1 LPAGDNPGTLLWRA
15 GTSAYGTARRELLV
29 DGTPLAILV
38 NSEDPFN
45 AKTAV
50 GVLRY
55 SRDPIVGL
63 VDPERAGKSADD
75 VYNVRPDVPIYAKVA
90 DLPPNTGRL
99 LVGIASRGGDLP
111 PEMREE
117 IVTAID
123 RGIDVYN
130 GLHTFITHDEG
141 LMAQAEKKGVKLV
154 DLREVPEHPPVGLGL
169 EHRPGSTVV
178 LTVGSDC
185 NVGKMST
192 ALELDLLAR
201 QRGLSSTFVA
211 TGQTGIMIAGGGIA
225 VDRVISDFVN
235 GAIEELV
242 IPAAEQFDYVWVEGQ
257 GSLFHPGY
265 SCVTMGL
272 MHGTAPEKMVL
283 CHQPTRTEIRRYTH
297 PIPPLKKI
305 VKGYEEAASWLR
317 PSKVVGVAL
326 NTYDLDEA
334 AAKDAIKKV
343 EDDLGLPTTDSI
355 RFGVEKLLN
364 AIVG

>member
-1 LPAGDNPGTLLWRA
+1 VA
-15 GTSAYGTARRELLV
+15 
-29 DGTPLAILV
+29 GTPLAILV
-38 NSEDPFN
+38 NSDDPFN

-55 SRDPIVGL
+55 SPDPIVGL
-63 VDPERAGKSADD
+63 VDPERAGKTAGD
-75 VYNVRPDVPIYAKVA
+75 VYNVRPDVPIFGSVA
-90 DLPPNTGRL
+90 DLPANTGRL

-111 PEMREE
+111 PEMRVE
-117 IVTAID
+117 VVAAIE

-130 GLHTFITHDEG
+130 GLHTFITQDED
-141 LMAQAEKKGVKLV
+141 LVALAKSKGVKLV

-169 EHRPGSTVV
+169 PHREGSTVV

-192 ALELDLLAR
+192 SLELDLLAR
-201 QRGLSSTFVA
+201 ERGLKSTFVA
-211 TGQTGIMIAGGGIA
+211 TGQTGIMIASGGIA

-235 GAIEELV
+235 GAIEEIV
-242 IPAAEQFDYVWVEGQ
+242 VPAAEQYDWVFVEGQ

-272 MHGTAPEKMVL
+272 MHGTAPEKMIL
-283 CHQPTRTEIRRYTH
+283 CHQPTRTEIRRYTT
-297 PIPPLKKI
+297 PIPPLKTI
-305 VKGYEEAASWLR
+305 LKGYEEAASWLR

-334 AAKDAIKKV
+334 AARDAIKKV
-343 EDDLGLPTTDSI
+343 EDDLGIPATDAI
-355 RFGVEKLLN
+355 RYGVANLLD
-364 AIVG
+364 AVVG

>member
-1 LPAGDNPGTLLWRA
+1 
-15 GTSAYGTARRELLV
+15 
-29 DGTPLAILV
+29 V
-38 NSEDPFN
+38 NSDDPFN

-55 SRDPIVGL
+55 SPDPIVGL
-63 VDPERAGKSADD
+63 VDPERAGKTAGD
-75 VYNVRPDVPIYAKVA
+75 VYNVRPDVPIFGSVA
-90 DLPPNTGRL
+90 DLPSNTGRL

-111 PEMREE
+111 PEMRVE
-117 IVTAID
+117 VVAAIE

-130 GLHTFITHDEG
+130 GLHTFITHDEE
-141 LMAQAEKKGVKLV
+141 LMALAEKKGFKLV

-169 EHRPGSTVV
+169 PHREGSTVV

-192 ALELDLLAR
+192 SLELDLLAR
-201 QRGLSSTFVA
+201 QRGLKSTFVA
-211 TGQTGIMIAGGGIA
+211 TGQTGIMIASGGIA

-235 GAIEELV
+235 GAIEEIV
-242 IPAAEQFDYVWVEGQ
+242 VPAAEQYDWVFVEGQ

-272 MHGTAPEKMVL
+272 MHGTAPEKMIL
-283 CHQPTRTEIRRYTH
+283 CHQPTRTEIRRYTT
-297 PIPPLKKI
+297 PIPPLKTI
-305 VKGYEEAASWLR
+305 LKGYEEAASWLR

-334 AAKDAIKKV
+334 AARDAIKQV
-343 EDDLGLPTTDSI
+343 EDDLGVPATDAI
-355 RFGVEKLLN
+355 RYGVANLLD
-364 AIVG
+364 AVIG

>member
-1 LPAGDNPGTLLWRA
+1 VEA
-15 GTSAYGTARRELLV
+15 
-29 DGTPLAILV
+29 TPLAILV
-38 NSEDPFN
+38 NSDDPFN

-63 VDPERAGKSADD
+63 VDPERAGKTAAD
-75 VYNVRPDVPIYAKVA
+75 VYNVRPDVPIYARVA
-90 DLPPNTGRL
+90 DLPASTKRL

-111 PEMREE
+111 PEMRDEVVE
-117 IVTAID
+117 AIE

-130 GLHTFITHDEG
+130 GLHTFITHDEE
-141 LMAQAEKKGVKLV
+141 LVAMAKAKGVTLV

-169 EHRPGSTVV
+169 PHREGSTVI

-201 QRGLSSTFVA
+201 QRGLNSTFVA

-242 IPAAEQFDYVWVEGQ
+242 VPAAERHDWVWVEGQ

-272 MHGTAPEKMVL
+272 MHGTAPEKMIL
-283 CHQPTRTEIRRYTH
+283 CHQPTRTEIRRYTT
-297 PIPPLKKI
+297 PIPPLKT
-305 VKGYEEAASWLR
+305 VLKGYEDAASWLR

-326 NTYDLDEA
+326 NTYDLDEKS
-334 AAKDAIKKV
+334 AKDAVKKV
-343 EDDLGLPTTDSI
+343 EDELGIPATDSI
-355 RFGVEKLLN
+355 RFGVANLLD
-364 AIVG
+364 AVVG

>member
-1 LPAGDNPGTLLWRA
+1 M
-15 GTSAYGTARRELLV
+15 S
-29 DGTPLAILV
+29 GTPLAILV
-38 NSEDPFN
+38 NSDDPFN

-55 SRDPIVGL
+55 SPDPIVGL
-63 VDPERAGKSADD
+63 VDPDRAGKTAGD
-75 VYNVRPDVPIYAKVA
+75 VYNVRPDVPIFASVA
-90 DLPPNTGRL
+90 DLPASTGRL

-111 PEMREE
+111 PEMRVE
-117 IVTAID
+117 VVAAIE

-130 GLHTFITHDEG
+130 GLHTFITHDEE
-141 LMAQAEKKGVKLV
+141 LVALAKSKGVKLV

-169 EHRPGSTVV
+169 PHREGSTVI

-201 QRGLSSTFVA
+201 QRGLKSTFVA
-211 TGQTGIMIAGGGIA
+211 TGQTGIMIANSGVA

-235 GAIEELV
+235 GAIEEIV
-242 IPAAEQFDYVWVEGQ
+242 VPAAEQYDWVWVEGQ

-272 MHGTAPEKMVL
+272 MHGTAPEKMIL
-283 CHQPTRTEIRRYTH
+283 CHQPTRTEIRRYTT
-297 PIPPLKKI
+297 PIPPLKTI
-305 VKGYEEAASWLR
+305 LKGYEEAASWLA

-334 AAKDAIKKV
+334 AARDAVKKV
-343 EDDLGLPTTDSI
+343 EDDLGIPATDAI
-355 RFGVEKLLN
+355 RYGVANLLD
-364 AIVG
+364 AVVG

>member
-1 LPAGDNPGTLLWRA
+1 V
-15 GTSAYGTARRELLV
+15 S
-29 DGTPLAILV
+29 GTPLAILV
-38 NSEDPFN
+38 NSDDPFN

-55 SRDPIVGL
+55 SPDPIVGL
-63 VDPERAGKSADD
+63 VDPERAGKTAGD
-75 VYNVRPDVPIYAKVA
+75 VYNVRPDVPIFGSVA
-90 DLPPNTGRL
+90 DLPANTGRL

-111 PEMREE
+111 PEMRVE
-117 IVTAID
+117 VVAAIQ

-130 GLHTFITHDEG
+130 GLHTFITQDEE
-141 LMAQAEKKGVKLV
+141 LVAMAKAKGVKLV

-169 EHRPGSTVV
+169 PHRAGSTVV

-192 ALELDLLAR
+192 SLELDLLAR
-201 QRGLSSTFVA
+201 QRGLKSTFVA
-211 TGQTGIMIAGGGIA
+211 TGQTGIMIASSGIA

-235 GAIEELV
+235 GAIEEIV
-242 IPAAEQFDYVWVEGQ
+242 VPAAEQYDWVFVEGQ

-272 MHGTAPEKMVL
+272 MHGTAPEKMIL
-283 CHQPTRTEIRRYTH
+283 CHQPSRTEIRRYTT
-297 PIPPLKKI
+297 PIPPLKTIK
-305 VKGYEEAASWLR
+305 KGYEEASSWLR

-343 EDDLGLPTTDSI
+343 EDDLGIPATDAI
-355 RFGVEKLLN
+355 RYGVANLLD
-364 AIVG
+364 AVVG

>member
-1 LPAGDNPGTLLWRA
+1 VA
-15 GTSAYGTARRELLV
+15 
-29 DGTPLAILV
+29 GTPLAILV

-63 VDPERAGKSADD
+63 VDPERAGKTAAD
-75 VYNVRPDVPIYAKVA
+75 VYGIRPDVPIYARVA
-90 DLPPNTGRL
+90 DLPSSTGRL

-111 PEMREE
+111 PEMRAE
-117 IVTAID
+117 IVAAIG
-123 RGIDVYN
+123 RGLDVYN
-130 GLHTFITHDEG
+130 GLHTFITHD
-141 LMAQAEKKGVKLV
+141 AELVAAAKAKGVKLV

-169 EHRPGSTVV
+169 PHRPGSTVV

-211 TGQTGIMIAGGGIA
+211 TGQTGIMIAGGGVA

-235 GAIEELV
+235 GAIEEIV
-242 IPAAEQFDYVWVEGQ
+242 VPAAEHHDWVWVEGQ

-272 MHGTAPEKMVL
+272 LHGTAPEKMVL
-283 CHQPTRTEIRRYTH
+283 CHQPTRTEIRRYTT
-297 PIPPLKKI
+297 PIPPLKT
-305 VKGYEEAASWLR
+305 VLKGYEDAAAWLR

-326 NTYDLDEA
+326 NTYDLDGDA
-334 AAKDAIKKV
+334 ARAAIKKV
-343 EDDLGLPTTDSI
+343 EDDLGLPATDPI
-355 RFGVEKLLN
+355 RYGVANLLDG
-364 AIVG
+364 IVG

>member
-1 LPAGDNPGTLLWRA
+1 MAGA
-15 GTSAYGTARRELLV
+15 
-29 DGTPLAILV
+29 PLAILV

-55 SRDPIVGL
+55 SPDPIVGL
-63 VDPERAGKSADD
+63 VDPERAGKTAGD
-75 VYNVRPDVPIYAKVA
+75 VYNVRPDVPIFAKVG
-90 DLPPNTGRL
+90 DLPAHTRRL

-111 PEMREE
+111 PEMRSE
-117 IVTAID
+117 IVDAIE

-130 GLHTFITHDEG
+130 GLHTFITHDEE
-141 LMAQAEKKGVKLV
+141 LMALAEKKGVKLI

-169 EHRPGSTVV
+169 PHRAGSTVV

-201 QRGLSSTFVA
+201 QRGLSSTFIA
-211 TGQTGIMIAGGGIA
+211 TGQTGIMIANNGVA

-235 GAIEELV
+235 GAIEEHV
-242 IPAAEQFDYVWVEGQ
+242 VPAAEKFDYVFVEGQ

-272 MHGTAPEKMVL
+272 MHGSAPEKMIL
-283 CHQPTRTEIRRYTH
+283 CHQPSRTEIRRYTH
-297 PIPPLKKI
+297 PIPPLKT
-305 VKGYEEAASWLR
+305 VLRGYEEAASWLR

-326 NTYDLDEA
+326 NTYDLDDA
-334 AAKDAIKKV
+334 AARDAVKRV
-343 EDDLGLPTTDSI
+343 EDELGIPTTDAI
-355 RFGVEKLLN
+355 RYGVANLLD
-364 AIVG
+364 AVAK

>member
-1 LPAGDNPGTLLWRA
+1 VA
-15 GTSAYGTARRELLV
+15 
-29 DGTPLAILV
+29 GTPLAILV
-38 NSEDPFN
+38 NSDDPFN

-63 VDPERAGKSADD
+63 VDPERAGKSAFD
-75 VYNVRPDVPIYAKVA
+75 VYGVRRDVPIYTSVA
-90 DLPPNTGRL
+90 DLPAETGRL

-111 PEMREE
+111 PEMRTE

-130 GLHTFITHDEG
+130 GLHTFITHDED
-141 LMAQAEKKGVKLV
+141 LMAQAKARGVKLV

-169 EHRPGSTVV
+169 PHREGSTVI

-211 TGQTGIMIAGGGIA
+211 TGQTGIMIANNGVA

-235 GAIEELV
+235 GAIEEHV
-242 IPAAEQFDYVWVEGQ
+242 VPAAEQHDYVWVEGQ

-272 MHGTAPEKMVL
+272 LHGSAPEKMVL
-283 CHQPTRTEIRRYTH
+283 CHQPSRTEIRRYTH
-297 PIPPLKKI
+297 PIPPLKT
-305 VKGYEEAASWLR
+305 VLRGYEEAASWLR

-334 AAKDAIKKV
+334 AAKDAVKRV
-343 EDDLGLPTTDSI
+343 EDELGIPATDPI
-355 RFGVEKLLN
+355 RYGVANILE
-364 AIVG
+364 AILR